1 LVYGEKNTAIGY
13 WPSSQFSYMKVM
25 GSYTKWGGY
34 VQGPTV

>member
-1 LVYGEKNTAIGY
+1 
-13 WPSSQFSYMKVM
+13 M